1 MRKLDGLKEGILKT
15 EQDINFN
22 INQLLNIIPVG
33 NDKVYTLSSNEI
45 QSLKEDNIPQDL
57 MLFFSIFGCKPE
69 TLSFPQKPLFSL
81 IDSFIYLCH
90 STMRLCLIQ
99 QQIHDLYYEQE
110 FDSKTRNEILIIK
123 NLFDERMSEIK
134 EEVNKHNIMLD
145 EISQSQIQFNFKQE
159 ENNMSLEQGFKETQ
173 EQTLKSTKQTDKD
186 NKIIINELKDIK
198 RKQTVSDAT
207 IKTKIDK
214 SFKKVE
220 KTHKKESRCE
230 LTQMDCARVIA
241 EERKRI
247 YGEKKRLLE
256 TLKMTTETIDK
267 DKNPDEKNIVRT
279 IERWDSGKTKPPVG
293 YSRRIS
299 EYEFREWV
307 KKREKRKL
315 DNWIVK
321 MRKSLTKLPVEK
333 VPEAVLDEWLRL
345 DRGND
350 DAL

>member
-1 MRKLDGLKEGILKT
+1 
-15 EQDINFN
+15 
-22 INQLLNIIPVG
+22 
-33 NDKVYTLSSNEI
+33 
-45 QSLKEDNIPQDL
+45 

-69 TLSFPQKPLFSL
+69 SLSFPQKPLFSL

-145 EISQSQIQFNFKQE
+145 EISQSQIQFNFNQE

-279 IERWDSGKTKPPVG
+279 IERWDSGKTKSPVG

-321 MRKSLTKLPVEK
+321 IRKSLTKLPVEK